1 MAKLTPD
8 YIKWVLNLEISQVQK
23 EIHRLEKE
31 NKGLQQQMKATR
43 KRMAELL
50 KD

>member
-8 YIKWVLNLEISQVQK
+8 YIKWVLQLDTTQTQQEYR
-23 EIHRLEKE
+23 RLEKE

-43 KRMAELL
+43 KSMAELL